1 MCAGEGVGEDGEDGE
16 FNVVDEVAVVELLS
30 PGELVVEGTVEI
42 GEEGDGGC
50 EGKSERI
57 VVGGSE
63 AAMDGRKPRLLL

>member
-1 MCAGEGVGEDGEDGE
+1 MCEGEGVGDDGE
-16 FNVVDEVAVVELLS
+16 FNVVDEVAVVVELLS

-63 AAMDGRKPRLLL
+63 AAMDGRKPRLLY